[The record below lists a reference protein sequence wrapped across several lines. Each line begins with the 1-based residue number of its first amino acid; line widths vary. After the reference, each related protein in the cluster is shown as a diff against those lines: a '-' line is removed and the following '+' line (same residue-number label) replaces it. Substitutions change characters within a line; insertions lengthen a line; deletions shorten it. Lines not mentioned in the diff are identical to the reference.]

1 MMCGIMGQTPG
12 ACPTFMFKHVST
24 ALVSVFFSGLVTAS
38 AAAQTP
44 PKTAGDPPALSVEK
58 GVAQAKSGHCNA
70 AIPLL
75 KKGMEGS
82 QDKELKREA
91 GFAGVR
97 CAMRL
102 NAKDAALYF
111 LQFLNHEF
119 PNDPDV
125 LYVSVHTFSDLS
137 TSTSLELARKAP
149 TSYQAHQLN
158 GEALEVQGKWDE
170 AAKEYELVLKQ
181 NPHLAGIHYRLGRV
195 LLSKSNFTP
204 QDAQDAKLQF
214 QQELEIDPSNAGAEF
229 VLGVLARRD
238 EHLGEAIG
246 HFSRATQLD
255 AGFGDAFLEL
265 GSALVAAK
273 QFQEAIP
280 PLETAVRLQ
289 PENPATHYNLA
300 TACSRV
306 GRKEEADKEFA
317 IHRQL
322 IAKTGGAEASS
333 PDNPSSSTP
342 Q

>member
-1 MMCGIMGQTPG
+1 MGQTPS
-12 ACPTFMFKHVST
+12 ACPTFMFKHVPT
-24 ALVSVFFSGLVTAS
+24 AVVSVLVCVLAAGVAAS
-38 AAAQTP
+38 QNPRKAPPNGDIAAA
-44 PKTAGDPPALSVEK
+44 SVEK
-58 GVAQAKSGHCNA
+58 GVAQAKSGHCKE
-70 AIPLL
+70 AIPVL
-75 KKGMEGS
+75 KKGMEATN
-82 QDKELKREA
+82 DKELKREA

-102 NAKDAALYF
+102 NATDAALYF

-125 LYVSVHTFSDLS
+125 LYVAVHTYSDLS
-137 TSTSLELARKAP
+137 TGASLELARKAP
-149 TSYQAHQLN
+149 SSYQAHQLN

-170 AAKEYELVLKQ
+170 AAKEYEVVLKQ

-195 LLSKSNFTP
+195 LLSKSNFTTA
-204 QDAQDAKLQF
+204 DAQEAKQQF

-238 EHLGEAIG
+238 EHLGEAVG

-265 GSALVAAK
+265 GSALIALK
-273 QFQEAIP
+273 QFSEAIP
-280 PLETAVRLQ
+280 PLESAVRLQ

-300 TACSRV
+300 TAYNRA

-322 IAKTGGAEASS
+322 IAKTGGADGANQDNQS
-333 PDNPSSSTP
+333 PAPP